1 MQARRKDGIIIN
13 DEFGFT
19 IGKSLESRE
28 PYTLGTFTI
37 RPDAVTNKV
46 SFFRGREK
54 ELEGI
59 MAVARLRNEDCEQ
72 HVNCP
77 TVRDCVASLFLQRG
91 GVSQDDSNRAG
102 KARLG
107 VLGLILFNP

>member
-19 IGKSLESRE
+19 IGKSLERRE
-28 PYTLGTFTI
+28 PYILGTLTI
-37 RPDAVTNKV
+37 RLDAVTNEV

-77 TVRDCVASLFLQRG
+77 MYETVWQ
-91 GVSQDDSNRAG
+91 VSSSNEAAFRRMTRIEPG
-102 KARLG
+102 KHGSGYLA
-107 VLGLILFNP
+107 